1 MRYACTNAESV
12 PPTNRSCTYK
22 LERHNARHRAKMQQK
37 RQQQQ
42 LQQQQG
48 GAGTGE
54 DAPAA
59 DDGGSAGEAPPSPAR
74 KRRPAA
80 AAKKDAGAAAAGAA
94 ATTGTR
100 RSREDAASAPDDA
113 MHAAAEAQVRSQ
125 VVPQP
130 QKAAAGGPGAQHE
143 QSSGGE
149 AMDGIMP
156 YMGRVGSGTGSA
168 GCAASSFNRAVAVAN
183 GAPQVPATGGRA
195 AGPAAGRSRTGAEMM
210 KLEGGGT
217 AGQAAVGAAPNGHSP
232 YGTYDAHGAPE
243 WLGLQAP
250 PPGGQQP
257 RYPDVQV
264 GAPARVTPGGGSTG
278 VPTPPAGPAP
288 WDVPTAG
295 ANGHSAYP
303 YLRNSDASANAGG
316 WQPLAPANQRP
327 DREQAAAYP
336 QRPNDAATPY
346 SRQLYPAAPY
356 DVACALGAT
365 HPWIP
370 PPPPPPPVLTH
381 GSMAPAVIKRES
393 SGSPPAT
400 GAGFAVPGNGLLVDS
415 AGRAPHDGSM
425 QPYPGAQN
433 QMEGSSSR
441 SNSIKAL
448 ADVGS
453 GGAFEA
459 AGGSTAAVAAAPPAH
474 ASGSPAGLL
483 LPGAA
488 SPGPASSD
496 DGVSAA
502 HGAAVST
509 GSGRGSFGATAARGA
524 SAGTAS
530 AAMAGTPQGA
540 PGPVA
545 GHVAARIS
553 SIMQE
558 LGPLIDQIKRQVG
571 QAPGSAGAAAV
582 AALTSAAEGIATSKP
597 GGANPGSGSG
607 TQTPAAVAAATAA
620 AAAPGGAGS
629 EQLPVPLIDAAVEM
643 LRRAAELANVLK
655 PQGDGAS
662 DVAAA
667 PTSVQP
673 PPTHVKAQP
682 QASAGSAGRPGG
694 VGTPAASEGRAQDGS
709 AGPLAAAALS
719 GGAAGDSSFDA
730 AAAMRADGGAGAPAE
745 HDKSGSSGGMV
756 AWPAPGTTA
765 SGGAGGGSAL
775 AAQQQQQQRSAPGPS
790 AVPPSWGNA
799 PPPSWPAH
807 LNDVGYPRAVS
818 PVRRLPYGHPAY
830 ASAAAGGSAV
840 PYQDGSG
847 LPSSPYQA
855 GGPSPYNARVH
866 RYPGRHAY
874 SSYPPYAPYPTYDSH
889 SAGPYG
895 AYPSY
900 HPHVQHP
907 VYGAQAGSGAGAPAL
922 PAASARPATVSG
934 GSGPAIVNGPAS
946 NGPAQQARP
955 ASNGSYPAPYNGS
968 GSAFVPR
975 GVNNTLYAAG
985 SPAVNELP
993 YQGGQPALRP
1003 MHSNTQSDTNSA
1015 PVQPQLAMPSQHGGA
1030 ARGGDGKAAE
1040 MFAADQHL
1048 AALGNCAGG
1057 AAGMPSGGGGGAG
1070 VSGGG
1075 GVEASGGSNNALD
1088 ADLFSMLFDL
1098 GQEPDPFPGTGSGH
1112 IAGGAAQARDL
1123 AAFNNQQQR
1132 DDNLMYGL
1140 AGAAHRA
1147 VAADQRAMSAVPY
1160 GGAVPPPT
1168 GAWQAGQSLP
1178 SAGPSSVQAGYAAT
1192 GSGSGRDGMYQ
1203 HPLQSTHGSVPPAQ
1217 MLADPY
1223 YPYGS
1228 TQPSQR
1234 AAPAGQYGWEHGM
1247 ASVPPYQQQQQ
1258 LALGGAG
1265 YPGGMGAHDD
1275 VDYAELERVSLKVMN
1290 LLPHEL
1296 PPNMRSNLRRWLK
1309 EGSAELQQATLR
1321 PGALLAC

>member
-1 MRYACTNAESV
+1 
-12 PPTNRSCTYK
+12 
-22 LERHNARHRAKMQQK
+22 MQQK

-42 LQQQQG
+42 LQQQG
-48 GAGTGE
+48 GAGTGG
-54 DAPAA
+54 DVPAA
-59 DDGGSAGEAPPSPAR
+59 DDGGSGGEAPPSPAR

-80 AAKKDAGAAAAGAA
+80 AVAAKKDSSAAATAAAA
-94 ATTGTR
+94 TGTR
-100 RSREDAASAPDDA
+100 RTRGDAASPLDDA

-130 QKAAAGGPGAQHE
+130 QKAAAGGPGGQPE

-149 AMDGIMP
+149 AMDGVMP
-156 YMGRVGSGTGSA
+156 YMGRVGSGSGSA
-168 GCAASSFNRAVAVAN
+168 GCATSSFNRAVAAAN
-183 GAPQVPATGGRA
+183 GAPQGAAVGGGVPGTSAGRA
-195 AGPAAGRSRTGAEMM
+195 RTGAEVM
-210 KLEGGGT
+210 KLEAGGT
-217 AGQAAVGAAPNGHSP
+217 VAQAANGAAPNGHSP
-232 YGTYDAHGAPE
+232 YGTYDAHAANGAPD
-243 WLGLQAP
+243 WAGLQAP
-250 PPGGQQP
+250 PPGGQPP
-257 RYPDVQV
+257 RYPDVQA
-264 GAPARVTPGGGSTG
+264 GAPTRVMPGGGSTG
-278 VPTPPAGPAP
+278 VPTPPAVAPGPQGEAP
-288 WDVPTAG
+288 WDAPTAG
-295 ANGHSAYP
+295 ANGNSAYP

-316 WQPLAPANQRP
+316 WQQHPLPLAPALQRP
-327 DREQAAAYP
+327 DRDQAAAYP
-336 QRPNDAATPY
+336 RHPDDSTTPY
-346 SRQLYPAAPY
+346 SRPQYPAAPY

-381 GSMAPAVIKRES
+381 GSMGPTAVKRES

-400 GAGFAVPGNGLLVDS
+400 GAGFAVPGSGRLVDPV
-415 AGRAPHDGSM
+415 GRGPHDGGM

-453 GGAFEA
+453 GGVFEA
-459 AGGSTAAVAAAPPAH
+459 AGGSTAAAAAVVPAH
-474 ASGSPAGLL
+474 ANGSPAGLL

-488 SPGPASSD
+488 SPGPASSE
-496 DGVSAA
+496 DGGSAA

-509 GSGRGSFGATAARGA
+509 GSGRGSFGAAAARGA
-524 SAGTAS
+524 STGTAS
-530 AAMAGTPQGA
+530 AAMAGTPEGA
-540 PGPVA
+540 PGPVV

-582 AALTSAAEGIATSKP
+582 AALTSAAEGIATSQP
-597 GGANPGSGSG
+597 GSANRGSGSG
-607 TQTPAAVAAATAA
+607 TQTPAVAAAATTTAA
-620 AAAPGGAGS
+620 AAVPGGAGS
-629 EQLPVPLIDAAVEM
+629 EQLPMPLIDAAVEM

-655 PQGDGAS
+655 PQDGGA
-662 DVAAA
+662 AAA

-694 VGTPAASEGRAQDGS
+694 VGTPAASEGRVQDGS

-730 AAAMRADGGAGAPAE
+730 AAAVRANGGTGTPAE
-745 HDKSGSSGGMV
+745 HANSGSSGGMV

-775 AAQQQQQQRSAPGPS
+775 AQQQQQQQLQQQEQQQQQQQRSALGPLG
-790 AVPPSWGNA
+790 VTPSWGNA

-807 LNDVGYPRAVS
+807 LNDVGFPRAVS
-818 PVRRLPYGHPAY
+818 PARRLPYGHSAY
-830 ASAAAGGSAV
+830 ASGAAGGSAA
-840 PYQDGSG
+840 PYQDGPG
-847 LPSSPYQA
+847 LPTSPYQS
-855 GGPSPYNARVH
+855 GGPSPYGARVH
-866 RYPGRHAY
+866 RYPGRHVY
-874 SSYPPYAPYPTYDSH
+874 SSYPPYAPYPTYDGH

-895 AYPSY
+895 PYPSY
-900 HPHVQHP
+900 HPHMQHP
-907 VYGAQAGSGAGAPAL
+907 VYGAQAGPGAGAPGL

-934 GSGPAIVNGPAS
+934 GSGPASANGPAS
-946 NGPAQQARP
+946 NGPALQARP
-955 ASNGSYPAPYNGS
+955 ASNGSYPVPYNGS
-968 GSAFVPR
+968 GGGSAFAQR
-975 GVNNTLYAAG
+975 GINNTMYAAG

-993 YQGGQPALRP
+993 YQGGQPTLRP

-1015 PVQPQLAMPSQHGGA
+1015 APQPQLAMPSQHGGS
-1030 ARGGDGKAAE
+1030 ARGGDRTAAE

-1048 AALGNCAGG
+1048 AALGSCAGG
-1057 AAGMPSGGGGGAG
+1057 AAGVTSGGGAG

-1075 GVEASGGSNNALD
+1075 GVDASGGSNNALD

-1112 IAGGAAQARDL
+1112 VAGGAAHARDL
-1123 AAFNNQQQR
+1123 AAFHNQQQQR

-1168 GAWQAGQSLP
+1168 GAWQAGQALP
-1178 SAGPSSVQAGYAAT
+1178 SAGLQPVQTGYA
-1192 GSGSGRDGMYQ
+1192 SGSGRDGMYQ
-1203 HPLQSTHGSVPPAQ
+1203 HPLHSTHGSVPPTQ

-1258 LALGGAG
+1258 HQHANGAAG
-1265 YPGGMGAHDD
+1265 YPVGMGAQDD

-1296 PPNMRSNLRRWLK
+1296 PHNMRSNLRRWLK

-1321 PGALLAC
+1321 PGALLRCLPAEN